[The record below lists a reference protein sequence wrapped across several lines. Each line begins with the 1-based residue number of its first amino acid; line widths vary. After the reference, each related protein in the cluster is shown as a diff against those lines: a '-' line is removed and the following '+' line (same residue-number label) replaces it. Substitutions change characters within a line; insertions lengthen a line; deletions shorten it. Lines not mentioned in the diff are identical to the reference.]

1 MADKVDELDLL
12 VDAGLKAYVAK
23 AAPWGMEARVLRRVA
38 ARRNLWQIWIP
49 AAAVFAAACLLLVF
63 VQSRPAPELPAITVV
78 MPPAPPLQVA
88 SNSIQPKRRPVHR
101 KRPKPERLTEGERAL
116 LNYIAANERNAH
128 ETVQQMMAAL
138 EAPKPIEALRIKPLE
153 IPGTE
158 TFERETNQ

>member
-12 VDAGLKAYVAK
+12 VDAALKAYVAK
-23 AAPWGMEARVLRRVA
+23 VAPLGMEARVLRRVA
-38 ARRNLWQIWIP
+38 GPGNLWPIWIP

-63 VQSRPAPELPAITVV
+63 VQSRPAPELPALAAVA
-78 MPPAPPLQVA
+78 PPAPPLVVA
-88 SNSIQPKRRPVHR
+88 SNSIQQKHRALHR
-101 KRPKPERLTEGERAL
+101 KRPKPESLTEGERAL

-128 ETVQQMMAAL
+128 EMVQQMMAAL

-158 TFERETNQ
+158 TFERESNQ